1 MRCMYIFTV
10 LELDKEKEAAMETQ
24 QNGELKVDNQTQMTF
39 FEISLKDK
47 RFVAAKIK
55 PQGVS

>member
-1 MRCMYIFTV
+1 MYIFTV

-55 PQGVS
+55 PQGGS